1 MCFLESWSGMTDF
14 KELINEICFENDINF
29 KLISK
34 DWIMKL
40 EKNGVNKYIVGM
52 KFPLNNYSSSFIC
65 DDKYATYEA
74 LKCANIPIVE
84 HKLIYNKDVIDGFE
98 SDLDVNKDIDEYISR
113 YGKVVVKDNTGSRGI
128 GVFLCSNRFDVL
140 STLRTIFKL
149 KQTAVISPY
158 IDIYSEYRCICIDDE
173 CKLIFE
179 KLRQNG
185 NWKHNLSSG
194 AKAKIVDNQ
203 KLYEELSAISIK
215 VMKALNLRFA
225 SVDLISSEKGY
236 MVLEVNSGV
245 CMNKFMQQISNGRE
259 IAKNIYKEA
268 INKMFE

>member
-1 MCFLESWSGMTDF
+1 MTEF
-14 KELINEICFENDINF
+14 KELINEICLENDINF

-52 KFPLNNYSSSFIC
+52 KFPLNNFSSSFIC
-65 DDKYATYEA
+65 DDKYATYEV
-74 LKCANIPIVE
+74 LSCANIPIVE
-84 HKLIYNKDVIDGFE
+84 HKLIYNEEVISGFD
-98 SDLDVNKDIDEYISR
+98 SDLDVNNDIEEYLLR

-128 GVFLCSNRFDVL
+128 DVFLCANRFEVL
-140 STLRTIFKL
+140 SALKSIFKL

-158 IDIYSEYRCICIDDE
+158 IDICSEYRCICIDDE

-179 KLRQNG
+179 KIRQNG
-185 NWKHNLSSG
+185 NWKHNLSGG
-194 AKAKIVDNQ
+194 AKARVVDDEE
-203 KLYEELSAISIK
+203 LYKNLSAISIK

-225 SVDLISSEKGY
+225 SVDLISSKDGY
-236 MVLEVNSGV
+236 TVLEVNSGV
-245 CMNKFMQQISNGRE
+245 CMNKFMQQISNGRK
-259 IAKNIYKEA
+259 IAKDIYKEA